1 MLELIG
7 NSRCDDVIGANI
19 YGTGKVA
26 FINQVDFIINI
37 GRHIF
42 VEEIRRTNVDI
53 LNHVLVAVAAQ
64 ISPSISGKRV
74 MGASRSRID
83 IVPLLQN
90 FVLC

>member
-7 NSRCDDVIGANI
+7 NARCDDVIGANI

-53 LNHVLVAVAAQ
+53 LNHVLVAVAR
-64 ISPSISGKRV
+64 PDLCLSISGKRV
-74 MGASRSRID
+74 MGAS
-83 IVPLLQN
+83 
-90 FVLC
+90 

>member
-7 NSRCDDVIGANI
+7 NARCDDVIGANI

-42 VEEIRRTNVDI
+42 VEEIRRTNVGGSSAK
-53 LNHVLVAVAAQ
+53 N
-64 ISPSISGKRV
+64 KRSMPDVQPCRIRQGIRSQFIPGAGV
-74 MGASRSRID
+74 MS
-83 IVPLLQN
+83 
-90 FVLC
+90 

>member
-7 NSRCDDVIGANI
+7 NARSDDVIGANI
-19 YGTGKVA
+19 YGTGKIA

-53 LNHVLVAVAAQ
+53 LNHVP
-64 ISPSISGKRV
+64 SP
-74 MGASRSRID
+74 
-83 IVPLLQN
+83 
-90 FVLC
+90 

>member
-7 NSRCDDVIGANI
+7 NARCDDVIGANI

-64 ISPSISGKRV
+64 ISAFRFQLSE
-74 MGASRSRID
+74 
-83 IVPLLQN
+83 
-90 FVLC
+90 

>member
-42 VEEIRRTNVDI
+42 VEEIRRTWI
-53 LNHVLVAVAAQ
+53 CPYISRHLLSLN
-64 ISPSISGKRV
+64 
-74 MGASRSRID
+74 
-83 IVPLLQN
+83 PLLA
-90 FVLC
+90 CCRRYSRGER

>member
-7 NSRCDDVIGANI
+7 NARCDDVIGANI

-64 ISPSISGKRV
+64 ISAFLFQVSE
-74 MGASRSRID
+74 
-83 IVPLLQN
+83 
-90 FVLC
+90 